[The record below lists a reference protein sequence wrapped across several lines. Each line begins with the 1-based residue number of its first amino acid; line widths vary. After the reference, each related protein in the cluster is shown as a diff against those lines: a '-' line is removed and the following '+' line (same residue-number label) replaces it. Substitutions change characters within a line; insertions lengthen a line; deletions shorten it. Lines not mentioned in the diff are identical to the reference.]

1 MAFASADPWA
11 HALHQLYPPEPD
23 REVADAIEFAVRRS
37 RGRYQRYRHVEI
49 INAAVDET
57 IATGGRLIVEAS
69 VRHSKSET
77 ISKWKAA
84 HYIGTHPD
92 NRVILAGHE
101 ADFAKRW
108 GRAARD
114 ILEEHGPEVF
124 GVRVSPRSGAA
135 NRWDIEGHDGG
146 MLTVGVGGS
155 PIGRGADLCIA
166 AGTRVATP
174 QGMVEIESLANRGGI
189 LWAYDHARRAVV
201 ERRIVAA
208 TESISSDL
216 VEVEF
221 SSGRVLRCTPDHPIY
236 VQGTGY
242 VEAGQL
248 APGAGVSALG
258 GADLPAVRR
267 DVRADRQG
275 TATDRQAG
283 QGGLLL
289 QAVRRHASGQSA
301 TGHASQA
308 PREGAREVRSVRE
321 AVHPAGLG
329 PRQEGPPRDGEVLLL
344 PDVRGTRL
352 LDPEGR
358 PALRALRRPHREPA
372 TALLPAVPPDPATG
386 TAEARRQSVPVLRGG
401 LHPQVIEDHLLLTG
415 VCELGTLRP
424 DGGPGEL
431 PLQGRDVLRPLVQAH
446 APPHHR
452 EGRRLR
458 RVWQHG
464 EAIHSPHQRGPQEQ
478 HAGEPGDHVRHPPHR
493 APQVEP
499 DAVAMV
505 RRLRPGRYP
514 VYDLQVEGAHNF
526 FAGEVLV
533 HNCLIDDPVK
543 SFEAAMSPLVRQ
555 RIIEWYTGTMA
566 SRIEPG
572 GAVVII
578 MARWHS
584 DDLAGY
590 LQREDPDTWRVLR
603 LPAICDDPAADA
615 MGRQAGEPLWPE
627 RWPLEALAERKRD
640 VTMALGEAVWLA
652 QYQQRPAAIGGG
664 TFPEGRWGFIA
675 PHDVPD
681 GLRWVRAW
689 DLAATEGAGDWT
701 VGARMARLPDGRFV
715 IDDVRRGQWDARD
728 ARARIKAAADM
739 DPPGTTH
746 ELPQDPGQAGKDQ
759 AQQLVS
765 LLAGHIVHARPQSG
779 SKEVR
784 AAGYAAQQQAG
795 NVVLVE
801 GQWNGAWVSEHA
813 AFPRGSHDDQ
823 VDTGATAFNALAGV
837 PDRPAKGRSPAGRR
851 TARGPALARTG
862 GRVTQ

>member
-1 MAFASADPWA
+1 
-11 HALHQLYPPEPD
+11 
-23 REVADAIEFAVRRS
+23 
-37 RGRYQRYRHVEI
+37 
-49 INAAVDET
+49 
-57 IATGGRLIVEAS
+57 
-69 VRHSKSET
+69 
-77 ISKWKAA
+77 
-84 HYIGTHPD
+84 
-92 NRVILAGHE
+92 
-101 ADFAKRW
+101 
-108 GRAARD
+108 
-114 ILEEHGPEVF
+114 
-124 GVRVSPRSGAA
+124 
-135 NRWDIEGHDGG
+135 
-146 MLTVGVGGS
+146 
-155 PIGRGADLCIA
+155 
-166 AGTRVATP
+166 
-174 QGMVEIESLANRGGI
+174 
-189 LWAYDHARRAVV
+189 
-201 ERRIVAA
+201 
-208 TESISSDL
+208 
-216 VEVEF
+216 
-221 SSGRVLRCTPDHPIY
+221 
-236 VQGTGY
+236 
-242 VEAGQL
+242 
-248 APGAGVSALG
+248 
-258 GADLPAVRR
+258 
-267 DVRADRQG
+267 
-275 TATDRQAG
+275 
-283 QGGLLL
+283 
-289 QAVRRHASGQSA
+289 
-301 TGHASQA
+301 
-308 PREGAREVRSVRE
+308 
-321 AVHPAGLG
+321 
-329 PRQEGPPRDGEVLLL
+329 
-344 PDVRGTRL
+344 
-352 LDPEGR
+352 
-358 PALRALRRPHREPA
+358 
-372 TALLPAVPPDPATG
+372 
-386 TAEARRQSVPVLRGG
+386 
-401 LHPQVIEDHLLLTG
+401 
-415 VCELGTLRP
+415 
-424 DGGPGEL
+424 
-431 PLQGRDVLRPLVQAH
+431 
-446 APPHHR
+446 
-452 EGRRLR
+452 
-458 RVWQHG
+458 
-464 EAIHSPHQRGPQEQ
+464 
-478 HAGEPGDHVRHPPHR
+478 
-493 APQVEP
+493 
-499 DAVAMV
+499 
-505 RRLRPGRYP
+505 
-514 VYDLQVEGAHNF
+514 
-526 FAGEVLV
+526 
-533 HNCLIDDPVK
+533 
-543 SFEAAMSPLVRQ
+543 MSPLVRQ